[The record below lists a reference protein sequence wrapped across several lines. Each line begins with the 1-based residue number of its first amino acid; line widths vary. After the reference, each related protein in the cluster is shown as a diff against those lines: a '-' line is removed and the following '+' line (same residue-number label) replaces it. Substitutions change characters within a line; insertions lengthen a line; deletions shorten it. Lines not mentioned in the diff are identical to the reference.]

1 MIILLALLCIALL
14 AIIVVQIGKVTELAT
29 KIRGEEEVQLAV
41 NQRHGNYSM
50 IFVVLFLLATVISAW
65 YYKDTM
71 LWYGPH
77 QPASEHGSSL
87 DSLFNITLFFTGIVF
102 VITHILLFYF
112 AWKYKG
118 ERNRKA
124 TFMPHDNKLEIVW
137 TVIPAVVMTFLVISG
152 LDAWNTV
159 MADIDPDED
168 YIEIEATGYQFAW
181 HIRYPG
187 ADGKLG
193 ARNYELISATNPV
206 GQDWTDVKNVDD
218 LHPGEI
224 VLPLDKKVRVRIIGR
239 DVLHNFYLPHFRV
252 KMDAVPGMPTYFVFT
267 PKITTEEYRRQLG
280 ALDLDGNPKHPE
292 WHEPIDP
299 GDPESPKKYE
309 SFNYELACA
318 ELCGTGHYSMRR
330 IVRIVPEAEYEAW
343 LKEQQPYYL
352 SSIRNTANDPWT
364 DVLFDAEIEAR
375 TAEFNERLEGALS
388 AEAAAEKTLNL
399 EHVHFGAGGAKLTEL
414 SRYQLD
420 NLADALGKYPQ
431 VAIEIS
437 GHTDNTGEPEG
448 NLALSQERAKAV
460 QDYLMGKGIAESRLR
475 TVGYGQTR
483 PVASNDTEDGRAQNR
498 RIEFRIT
505 AQ

>member
-1 MIILLALLCIALL
+1 MTILLALLCIALL

-29 KIRGEEEVQLAV
+29 KIRGEEEVQLSV

-50 IFVVLFLLATVISAW
+50 IFMVLFLLATVISAW

-112 AWKYKG
+112 AWKYRG

-193 ARNYELISATNPV
+193 ARNYELISPTNPV
-206 GQDWTDVKNVDD
+206 GQDWTDAKNVDD

-224 VLPLDKKVRVRIIGR
+224 VLPVGKKVRVRIIGR

-280 ALDLDGNPKHPE
+280 ALGLDGNPKHPE
-292 WHEPIDP
+292 WHEPTDP
-299 GDPESPKKYE
+299 NDPESPKKYE
-309 SFNYELACA
+309 AFNYELACA

-364 DVLFDAEIEAR
+364 DVLFDVEIEAR

-388 AEAAAEKTLNL
+388 AEAAAEKTLKL
-399 EHVHFGAGGAKLTEL
+399 EHVHFGTGGAKLTEL

-420 NLADALGKYPQ
+420 NLADALGKHPQ
-431 VAIEIS
+431 MAIEIS

-460 QDYLMGKGIAESRLR
+460 QDYLVGKGIAESRLR
-475 TVGYGQTR
+475 TAGYGQTR